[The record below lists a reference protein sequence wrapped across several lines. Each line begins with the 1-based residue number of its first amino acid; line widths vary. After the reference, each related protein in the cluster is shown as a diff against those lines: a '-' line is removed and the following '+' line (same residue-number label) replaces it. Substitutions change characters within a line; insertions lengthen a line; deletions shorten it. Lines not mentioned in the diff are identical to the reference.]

1 MPIRAGIDVETTR
14 MVARDKPVALKDM
27 LAEIER
33 RYIEEALTVSDGVIA
48 DAARMLSLQR
58 TTLIEK
64 MRKYEVRAA

>member
-1 MPIRAGIDVETTR
+1 
-14 MVARDKPVALKDM
+14 M

-33 RYIEEALTVSDGVIA
+33 RYIEQALTVSGGVIA

-64 MRKYEVRAA
+64 MRKYEMKAA